1 MYYNKNWHFLG
12 KLLITTG
19 SPENEGRY
27 SEVIDVLNEKVTCQ
41 DLPQTPHNT
50 IHAVGGLIDGT
61 PVVCGGY
68 PWRKKCF
75 TITKTSADFMSTQ
88 KRYNGYAGSGIV
100 FNDQGQQKV
109 SPIFKIVGSYI

>member
-1 MYYNKNWHFLG
+1 MIVEYSFGGIITIWKISVCVGWH
-12 KLLITTG
+12 
-19 SPENEGRY
+19 
-27 SEVIDVLNEKVTCQ
+27 C
-41 DLPQTPHNT
+41 

-109 SPIFKIVGSYI
+109 SPIFKIVA